1 MNARCCC
8 PPDNLNT
15 VADLFDEVLILNRRA
30 VAFGPV
36 QEVFTESNLALAY
49 G

>member
-1 MNARCCC
+1 MTSDCL
-8 PPDNLNT
+8 PQQ
-15 VADLFDEVLILNRRA
+15 VKHEILFDEVLILNRRA

-36 QEVFTESNLALAY
+36 QEVFTEANLALAY